1 MENATESNLYCLV
14 MAGGKG
20 TRFWPESTSS
30 KPKQYLS
37 LTSDKSLLSETLI
50 RFEKL
55 IPTDRRYIVTVKE
68 QEQLAR
74 ENSKGQVGD
83 NGLIFEPAGRNTAPC
98 ILLSLASLMKN
109 GASENDIVMVVPSDH
124 VIINH
129 EKFKQTMSDASMV
142 AATED
147 RIVIVGIKPHCPHTG
162 YGYIQKGSESKKDV
176 FEVAEFKEKP
186 NLETAKEYLSSGQY
200 LWNAGMFV
208 GKIKVF
214 LEEFS
219 EYAPEA
225 FKQYENL
232 KNTLDNEADL
242 AATYSKI
249 PEDSIDYAIM
259 EKSKR
264 VSVLP
269 ALFDWNDLGSWDALE
284 EVIEKKENNTITECR
299 DVYLDNASGN
309 IVFAP
314 DKHVSLINVND
325 LIVVSNEKAV
335 LVLPKK
341 DSQKVKQIVNALKK
355 NDSLTDL
362 I

>member
-1 MENATESNLYCLV
+1 MENTKESNLFCLV

-20 TRFWPESTSS
+20 TRFWPESTSA

-37 LTSDKSLLSETLI
+37 LTSEKSLLSETLT

-55 IPTDRRYIVTVKE
+55 VPADRRYIVTVKE
-68 QEQLAR
+68 QEALAK
-74 ENSKGQVGD
+74 ENSVDQVGD
-83 NGLIFEPAGRNTAPC
+83 KGLIFEPAGRNTAPC
-98 ILLSLASLMKN
+98 ILLSLAALIEN
-109 GASENDIVMVVPSDH
+109 GADENDIVMVVPSDH

-129 EKFKQTMSDASMV
+129 EKFRQTMSDASMV

-147 RIVIVGIKPHCPHTG
+147 KIVIVGITPHCPHTG
-162 YGYIQKGSESKKDV
+162 YGYIQKGSEAKKDV
-176 FEVAEFKEKP
+176 FDVAEFKEKP
-186 NLETAKEYLSSGQY
+186 NLETAKEYLASGDY
-200 LWNAGMFV
+200 FWNAGMFV

-214 LEEFS
+214 LEEFA

-225 FKQYENL
+225 FKQYNGLRSALNNDDE
-232 KNTLDNEADL
+232 L
-242 AATYSKI
+242 AAIYNQI

-264 VSVLP
+264 VSVVP

-299 DVYLDNASGN
+299 DYYVDNANGN

-314 DKHVSLINVND
+314 NKYVSLINVND
-325 LIVVSNEKAV
+325 LIVVSNDKTV

-341 DSQKVKQIVNALKK
+341 DSQKVKEIVNSLKSK
-355 NDSLTDL
+355 ESFNDL